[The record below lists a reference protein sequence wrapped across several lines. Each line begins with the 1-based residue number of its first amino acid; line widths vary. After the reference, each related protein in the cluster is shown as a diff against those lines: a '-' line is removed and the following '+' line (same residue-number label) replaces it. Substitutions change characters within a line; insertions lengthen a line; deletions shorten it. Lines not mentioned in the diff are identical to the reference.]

1 MKIRIFVGA
10 GGVGKTSVTA
20 ASALATA
27 LSHGKNLVLTIDP
40 ALRLRTALHL
50 TAGLASPEKI
60 ALAAY
65 APKGELWAALLDIRA
80 SLDRMVRR
88 DATAAQAESVL
99 SNPIYE
105 LLTSSIGGM
114 QELMAVER
122 IHQAIEDG
130 FDSIFVDT
138 APSRHAFEF
147 LDKPEFFVELVTSP
161 MVQLVGRSYKWWKGS
176 LLEKLSRKAVEVY
189 TQVEN
194 LIGVQL
200 TRDVLNFFA
209 VFQTTAEKY
218 AGRARKTLDLLRN
231 PEVTRFTIVS
241 VPFQAR
247 KDAEYFCDELARRRF
262 FVDGIVVNRIW
273 PPLPE
278 ETPGELPDAI
288 RQSVDWYREVSAA
301 QVRKRDELVGAFS
314 GRIPS
319 ILSVPDF
326 SPDLQGLEALYT
338 MAQSLQNL

>member
-10 GGVGKTSVTA
+10 GGVGKTSATA
-20 ASALATA
+20 ASALAAA
-27 LSHGKNLVLTIDP
+27 LTQGKHLVLTIDP
-40 ALRLRTALHL
+40 AQRLRTALHL
-50 TAGLASPEKI
+50 NAGTVSPEKI
-60 ALAAY
+60 TLEAY
-65 APKGELWAALLDIRA
+65 SPKGELWAALLDIRA

-88 DATAAQAESVL
+88 DTPAGKAETVL
-99 SNPIYE
+99 RNPIYE

-130 FDSIFVDT
+130 FESIFLDT
-138 APSRHAFEF
+138 APSRHALEF
-147 LDKPEFFVELVTSP
+147 LDKPGFFVDLVTSP

-189 TQVEN
+189 THVEN

-200 TRDVLNFFA
+200 TQDVLTFFA
-209 VFQTTAEKY
+209 AFQNTAEKY
-218 AGRARKTLDLLRN
+218 AARARKTLDLLRN

-262 FVDGIVVNRIW
+262 LVDSMVVNRIW
-273 PPLPE
+273 PPLPR
-278 ETPGELPDAI
+278 ETPGDLPDAV
-288 RQSVDWYREVSAA
+288 RRSVDWYSEVSTA
-301 QVRKRDELVGAFS
+301 QLRKRDELVSAFS

-319 ILSVPDF
+319 IICVPDF
-326 SPDLQGLEALYT
+326 SPDLQGLEALHT
-338 MAQSLQNL
+338 MSQSLNVI